1 MILTKFPI
9 SRHDPTSPTPWSAPV
24 LRFLAVSAPP
34 FCPPSGPATGTFN
47 GLHPKGD
54 FLAVNKAIAQGMPVQ
69 IFLV

>member
-1 MILTKFPI
+1 MVGP
-9 SRHDPTSPTPWSAPV
+9 SAAD
-24 LRFLAVSAPP
+24 FHSFSPP
-34 FCPPSGPATGTFN
+34 FCPATGTFN